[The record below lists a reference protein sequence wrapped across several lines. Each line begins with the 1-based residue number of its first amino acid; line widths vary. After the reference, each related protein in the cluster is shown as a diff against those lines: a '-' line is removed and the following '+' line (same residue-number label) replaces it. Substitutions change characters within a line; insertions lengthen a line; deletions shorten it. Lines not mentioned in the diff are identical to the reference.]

1 MANLEATVS
10 ADKLLANQGATMEVT
25 VGISIKGLWR
35 VRLGMWVI
43 RLGCKISGLGYKEN
57 NNAD

>member
-1 MANLEATVS
+1 MAKINATVS